1 MKSTPA
7 AAMSAVGVCALRKDN
22 MKAPNLVAVLIITA
36 AIAVLQYIASDA
48 ASFFQAAWVP
58 VVVLAIGAVV
68 KALEVYRD
76 QAQNGDIVLAASERK
91 SFVRRMLTD

>member
-1 MKSTPA
+1 
-7 AAMSAVGVCALRKDN
+7 MSAVGVCALRKDN

>member
-1 MKSTPA
+1 
-7 AAMSAVGVCALRKDN
+7 